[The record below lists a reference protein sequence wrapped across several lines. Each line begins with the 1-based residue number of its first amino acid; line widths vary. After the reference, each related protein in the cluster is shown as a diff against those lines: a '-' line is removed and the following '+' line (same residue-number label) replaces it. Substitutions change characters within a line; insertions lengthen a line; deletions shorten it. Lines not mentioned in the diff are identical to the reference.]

1 MIKKEILIQ
10 TIENF
15 DKKHKDFYEKLKNET
30 KETWT
35 LEKFQEWQKYE
46 DAWRKLEDV
55 IEFEI
60 LPLVQK

>member
-1 MIKKEILIQ
+1 MIPKETLIK
-10 TIENF
+10 TIEDF
-15 DKKHKDFYEKLKNET
+15 CKKDNELRESLRNET

-55 IEFEI
+55 IEFNI
-60 LPLVQK
+60 LPLSQ